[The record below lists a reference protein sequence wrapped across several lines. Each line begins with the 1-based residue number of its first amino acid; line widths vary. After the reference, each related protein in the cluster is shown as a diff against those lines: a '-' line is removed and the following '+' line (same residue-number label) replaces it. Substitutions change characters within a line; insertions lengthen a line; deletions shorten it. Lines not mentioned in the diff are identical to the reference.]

1 MPNVTIQVGERPFS
15 VACAEGEEAYL
26 TTAAAILDAEATAL
40 IGASGRMPEVT
51 MLLMSG
57 LMLADKTA
65 GLEDRVAQL
74 EADLEA
80 LRAEGATT
88 TPALPDKA
96 LARLADLAAQAE
108 ALADQAEAA
117 PGTTGT

>member
-80 LRAEGATT
+80 LRAEGAAA
-88 TPALPDKA
+88 PALPDKA

-117 PGTTGT
+117 PGTTRA